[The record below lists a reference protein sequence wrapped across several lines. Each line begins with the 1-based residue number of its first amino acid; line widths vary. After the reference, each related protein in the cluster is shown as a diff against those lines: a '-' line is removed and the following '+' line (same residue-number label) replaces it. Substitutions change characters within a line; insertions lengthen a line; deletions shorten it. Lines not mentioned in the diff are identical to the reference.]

1 MPLPATAA
9 RAGLAAAALA
19 CGTLLLAACGSSGG
33 SATAAPTV
41 TKTVTATAPASTS
54 APPATGSS
62 MSPHVTGPAACT
74 TSGLSV
80 KLGAAN
86 GAAGSS
92 FIPIVFTNTT
102 GSSCSLLGYPGVSF
116 VTGQGGS
123 QIGSAAARVATQPA
137 NNIVLA
143 AGGVANASLRV
154 VDAQNFSSS
163 ACQLTTASTLKIF
176 PPDQTAPLYI
186 SYTSKTCASTSSA
199 YQILY
204 IQTVGPG
211 DGAS

>member
-19 CGTLLLAACGSSGG
+19 SGAMLLAACGSSGG
-33 SATAAPTV
+33 SAAAAPTV
-41 TKTVTATAPASTS
+41 TKTVTATAQASTS

-62 MSPHVTGPAACT
+62 TPHVTGPAACT
-74 TSGLSV
+74 TAGLSV

-102 GSSCSLLGYPGVSF
+102 GSSCSLFGYPGVSF

-123 QIGSAAARVATQPA
+123 QIGSAASRVATQPA

-154 VDAQNFSSS
+154 VDAQNFPS

-176 PPDQTAPLYI
+176 PPGQTAPLYI
-186 SYTSKTCASTSSA
+186 SFTSKTCASTSPA
-199 YQILY
+199 YQVLY
-204 IQTVGPG
+204 IQTVGAG
-211 DGAS
+211 TGAS

>member
-1 MPLPATAA
+1 MPLPVTA
-9 RAGLAAAALA
+9 RTGLAAAALA
-19 CGTLLLAACGSSGG
+19 CGAMLLAACGSSGG
-33 SATAAPTV
+33 SPAAAPTV
-41 TKTVTATAPASTS
+41 TKTVTATAQASTS
-54 APPATGSS
+54 APPPTGSS

-92 FIPIVFTNTT
+92 FIPILFTNTT

-123 QIGSAAARVATQPA
+123 QIGSAASRVATQPA

-154 VDAQNFSSS
+154 VDAENFPS
-163 ACQLTTASTLKIF
+163 AC
-176 PPDQTAPLYI
+176 
-186 SYTSKTCASTSSA
+186 
-199 YQILY
+199 
-204 IQTVGPG
+204 
-211 DGAS
+211 

>member
-1 MPLPATAA
+1 MPLPVTA
-9 RAGLAAAALA
+9 RTGLAAAALA
-19 CGTLLLAACGSSGG
+19 CGAMLLAACGSSGG
-33 SATAAPTV
+33 SPAAAPTV
-41 TKTVTATAPASTS
+41 TKTVTATAQASTS
-54 APPATGSS
+54 APPPTGSS
-62 MSPHVTGPAACT
+62 MSPRVTGPAACT

-92 FIPIVFTNTT
+92 FIPILFTNTT

-116 VTGQGGS
+116 VTGPGGS
-123 QIGSAAARVATQPA
+123 QIGSAASRVATQPA

-154 VDAQNFSSS
+154 VDAENFPS

-176 PPDQTAPLYI
+176 PPNQTAPLYI
-186 SYTSKTCASTSSA
+186 SFTSKTCASTSPA
-199 YQILY
+199 YQVLY
-204 IQTVGPG
+204 IQTVGAG
-211 DGAS
+211 TGAS